1 MIENII
7 DFSELS
13 IKEKLTAIEQ
23 KGKYSSRLVHFIH
36 FAELNDNQKQYI
48 RTELND
54 LKIEINNLIN
64 KLEIK

>member
-1 MIENII
+1 MIANII

-23 KGKYSSRLVHFIH
+23 KGKYSSKLVHFIY
-36 FAELNDNQKQYI
+36 FAELNDNQKQSI

-54 LKIEINNLIN
+54 LKIET
-64 KLEIK
+64 

>member
-1 MIENII
+1 MIANII

-23 KGKYSSRLVHFIH
+23 KGKYSSKLVHFIY
-36 FAELNDNQKQYI
+36 FAELNDNQKQSI